1 LSQLSLN
8 RTFFHN
14 VALPNFIKLL
24 KPNSA
29 VLDIGVS
36 QAHGDYYRRLFK
48 DFTYKTLDRNPN
60 VGADII
66 YDIEL
71 GARTFKFQGV
81 IAMGTWEQATNPFKM
96 FDGIY
101 NSLDDNG
108 LALFGVVGLGYP
120 EYSCDKFRFTNK
132 GFRDLLAGKFDILDF
147 NSVGQ
152 GIPEYYF
159 YICKKS
165 VKTVEHD
172 VQSLDRKS

>member
-1 LSQLSLN
+1 MTQLSLN
-8 RTFFHN
+8 RAFFHN

-36 QAHGDYYRRLFK
+36 QSHGDYYRSLFK

-60 VGADII
+60 VGADMVC
-66 YDIEL
+66 DIEI
-71 GARTFKFQGV
+71 GV
-81 IAMGTWEQATNPFKM
+81 PFYFDAVIGMGIWEQATNPFNM
-96 FDGIY
+96 FFGVY
-101 NSLDDNG
+101 NSLKPNG

-120 EYSCDKFRFTNK
+120 EYSCDRFRFTNK

-172 VQSLDRKS
+172 VQSLDKKS